1 MKKILYVL
9 HSGVTG
15 GTFLTNK
22 DLMKNLEDEFQIY
35 LLGGEKES
43 LRLYEY
49 CNGELKLIKEYVRR
63 IRLNV
68 PIESDEPNNLWSAKD
83 FHNSWLTYLYFK
95 ILIDF
100 DIDIIHIRHLIN
112 HSFDLPYV
120 AKKLDIP
127 VILSFHD
134 FYFICPF
141 YTLLDENINYC
152 EGKCGNNHE
161 NCYVPMDS
169 LEDINSKEIIDV
181 WREEVYKMCLNID
194 YFVTTS
200 QIVKNLFLEVYSS
213 YNLFYEDNFKI
224 IEHGRDFPK
233 IKKELYEKPS
243 KNKPIKILCPANHL
257 NVMKGSEIIKNIKKE
272 DEQNLL
278 EFHFL
283 GNCQDN
289 IEEFGINHGTFQRD
303 EFYKKVDEIKPSYI
317 GIFSIWP
324 ETYCHT
330 LTEAWSCGIPVIGT
344 NIGVI
349 EDRINQCNG
358 GFIIDKN
365 DAKKSYELILNKN
378 KDEINYF
385 NLINNVKNIEFK
397 DTKTMAKEYLEIY
410 NKLLS
415 D

>member
-283 GNCQDN
+283 GNCHDN
-289 IEEFGINHGTFQRD
+289 IEKFGINHGTFQRD
-303 EFYKKVDEIKPSYI
+303 KFYKKVDEIRPSYI
-317 GIFSIWP
+317 GIFSI
-324 ETYCHT
+324 
-330 LTEAWSCGIPVIGT
+330 
-344 NIGVI
+344 
-349 EDRINQCNG
+349 
-358 GFIIDKN
+358 
-365 DAKKSYELILNKN
+365 
-378 KDEINYF
+378 
-385 NLINNVKNIEFK
+385 
-397 DTKTMAKEYLEIY
+397 
-410 NKLLS
+410 
-415 D
+415 